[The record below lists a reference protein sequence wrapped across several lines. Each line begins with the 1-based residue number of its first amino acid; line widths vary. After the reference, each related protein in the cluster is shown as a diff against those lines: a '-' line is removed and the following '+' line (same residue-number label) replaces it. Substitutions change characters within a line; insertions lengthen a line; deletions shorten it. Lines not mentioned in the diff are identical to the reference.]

1 MASEA
6 GLGGLA
12 AAGVWQYFVQ
22 GGAAAVVSELLFAAF
37 CLYVATQAS
46 KTEDKT
52 VDDGVTLVPSNKSFD
67 GTSDLSDTFE
77 TSSISEVSGW
87 ED

>member
-6 GLGGLA
+6 GFGGLA

-22 GGAAAVVSELLFAAF
+22 GGAVAVVSELLFAAV

-46 KTEDKT
+46 KTEDKA
-52 VDDGVTLVPSNKSFD
+52 VDDGETLVPSDKSFN

-77 TSSISEVSGW
+77 TSSISEVSSW